1 MAKLYIINVVH
12 NKNDCL
18 TNKLGLNYMCQIP
31 ELTRNCLM
39 FFFFFSN
46 YVLLSLLVDT
56 KCTIMFHLYHTK
68 DSAFGKP
75 HLDGQQLERGRLA
88 LYRPGF

>member
-18 TNKLGLNYMCQIP
+18 TSKLALNYMRQIP
-31 ELTRNCLM
+31 GLTRNCLI
-39 FFFFFSN
+39 FFSN

-56 KCTIMFHLYHTK
+56 KCTILFHLYHII

-75 HLDGQQLERGRLA
+75 HLGGQQLEKVKLA
-88 LYRPGF
+88 VSRPAF